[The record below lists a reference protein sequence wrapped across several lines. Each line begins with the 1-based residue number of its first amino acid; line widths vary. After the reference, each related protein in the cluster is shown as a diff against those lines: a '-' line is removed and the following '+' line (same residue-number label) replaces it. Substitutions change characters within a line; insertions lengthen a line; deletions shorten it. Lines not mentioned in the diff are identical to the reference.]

1 MQVLQ
6 AVHDGND
13 PHPLFK
19 GLQLGRNAG
28 GGKPLLPQA
37 DGLPRDDGLALG
49 RGLGIDDVD
58 FGVGLGG
65 GQAGALVGAG
75 KLLRDSDDND
85 LIPCIGSFL
94 KQLDKRSRAGLAGA
108 GQLAVLGQAGEEL
121 VLGHA
126 AVIHGGGA
134 IGKGDAH
141 GHNGHAGG
149 LQVAGGQIGR
159 RVSDDTNHSRIP
171 FSYFPIRKNSFLQC
185 PADRRRHRGLTAAPI
200 PACG

>member
-1 MQVLQ
+1 M
-6 AVHDGND
+6 ATTRTR
-13 PHPLFK
+13 LFK

-37 DGLPRDDGLALG
+37 DGLTHDDGLALG
-49 RGLGIDDVD
+49 SGLGVDDVD

-149 LQVAGGQIGR
+149 LRSRAVKSAAESVTIRIIVGFLSHTSLYGKTLFFNAQQIGGGIG
-159 RVSDDTNHSRIP
+159 V
-171 FSYFPIRKNSFLQC
+171 
-185 PADRRRHRGLTAAPI
+185 
-200 PACG
+200 